1 MLTLASIKLRPFDS
15 MESHMT
21 DTAPRYAQDLRRSLG
36 IRENILITISAV
48 TPASSVF
55 IIVPALIGALAGG
68 SVLAMLLGALIA
80 LFVGLCYAELASRY
94 PISGAE
100 YPWAARLLGKP
111 VGFATFVLAL
121 VMGVLIIAVIATGVG
136 PYLATLWP
144 PLDSPW
150 TAVVVVAIST
160 TIASLAI
167 KTNAWVTGVCLGLEV
182 LAIVVLVVLGLA
194 HVSRGPQVFFVPQA
208 LGAGDTL
215 QTLSI
220 GVLFSLLPVA
230 LFAYNGYGAA
240 VFYSE
245 ETKNASKLI
254 GKAIMFSLLVTVV
267 LEVVPLMAVVIGA
280 SSLEALAGSPT
291 PINYFLLD
299 RGGDVVNVL
308 VSVGIAVA
316 IFNAVIAI
324 QIQIGRLIFASA
336 RDRSWPAAVDRVLG
350 TVSPRT
356 HTPVVATIIV
366 GVLVVI
372 AAVVIPVPT
381 LILATGSAVVVLY
394 TIVALCALRVR
405 RVTGGHQG
413 GYRMWL
419 WPVPPVIVLLFMA
432 YVVFQTVVADATPLL
447 IALGTVVLGL
457 IWYAVFIR
465 GRADRWTLPEPQLED

>member
-1 MLTLASIKLRPFDS
+1 MSDS
-15 MESHMT
+15 GG
-21 DTAPRYAQDLRRSLG
+21 PRYTQDLERSLG
-36 IRENILITISAV
+36 IRENILITLSAV

-55 IIVPALIGALAGG
+55 IIVPALIASLAGG

-80 LFVGLCYAELASRY
+80 LFVGFCYAELASRY

-136 PYLATLWP
+136 PYLATLWA

-150 TAVVVVAIST
+150 TGVVVILIST

-182 LAIVVLVVLGLA
+182 LAIVVLVVLGLT
-194 HVSRGPQVFFVPQA
+194 HVSRGPDVFFVPQA
-208 LGAGDTL
+208 LAGGDVL
-215 QTLSI
+215 QQVSI
-220 GVLFSLLPVA
+220 GALFSLLPVA
-230 LFAYNGYGAA
+230 LFAYNGYGAS

-254 GKAIMFSLLVTVV
+254 GKAIMFSLLVTVL
-267 LEVVPLMAVVIGA
+267 LEVVPLMAVILGS
-280 SSLEALAGSPT
+280 SSLAALAGSDAPM
-291 PINYFLLD
+291 NYFLLD
-299 RGGDVVNVL
+299 RGGAVVNVL

-350 TVSPRT
+350 RVNPRT
-356 HTPVVATIIV
+356 KTPVVATLVV
-366 GVLVVI
+366 GVLVII
-372 AAVVIPVPT
+372 AAVFIPFDT

-394 TIVALCALRVR
+394 TIVALSALRVR
-405 RVTGGHQG
+405 SVKGGHEG

-419 WPVPPVIVLLFMA
+419 WPLPPIVVLLFMA
-432 YVVFQTVVADATPLL
+432 YVVYQTVVTDVTPLL
-447 IALGTVVLGL
+447 ISLSTIVIGL
-457 IWYAVFIR
+457 IWYAFFIR
-465 GRADRWTLPEPQLED
+465 GRKDRWSLPDPQLDDEPATSKS

>member
-1 MLTLASIKLRPFDS
+1 
-15 MESHMT
+15 MT
-21 DTAPRYAQDLRRSLG
+21 DNSGPRYAQDLERSLG

-55 IIVPALIGALAGG
+55 IIVPALIVSLAGG
-68 SVLAMLLGALIA
+68 SVLAMLLGAVIA

-150 TAVVVVAIST
+150 TAVVVVLIST

-182 LAIVVLVVLGLA
+182 LAIVVLVVLGLT
-194 HVSRGPQVFFVPQA
+194 HVSRGPEAFFVPQA
-208 LGAGDTL
+208 LADGGML
-215 QTLSI
+215 QQVSI
-220 GVLFSLLPVA
+220 GALFSLLPVA
-230 LFAYNGYGAA
+230 LFAYNGYGASA
-240 VFYSE
+240 FYSE

-267 LEVVPLMAVVIGA
+267 LEVVPLMAVVIGS
-280 SSLEALAGSPT
+280 SSLEALAGSAA
-291 PINYFLLD
+291 PINYFLID
-299 RGGDVVNVL
+299 RGGPVINVL

-316 IFNAVIAI
+316 IFNAVVAI

-336 RDRSWPAAVDRVLG
+336 RDRSWPAAVDRILG
-350 TVSPRT
+350 RVNPRT
-356 HTPVVATIIV
+356 KTPVVATVIV
-366 GVLVVI
+366 GVLVII
-372 AAVVIPVPT
+372 AAVFIPFGT
-381 LILATGSAVVVLY
+381 LILATGSAVVILY
-394 TIVALCALRVR
+394 TIVALCALRICSAK
-405 RVTGGHQG
+405 GGHLG
-413 GYRMWL
+413 GYRMVL
-419 WPVPPVIVLLFMA
+419 WPIPPIIVLLFMV
-432 YVVFQTVVADATPLL
+432 YVVLQTIVTDITPLL
-447 IALGTVVLGL
+447 IALGTVVVGL
-457 IWYAVFIR
+457 AWYAIFIR
-465 GRADRWTLPEPQLED
+465 GRKDRWTLPDPQLDDAA